1 MLSSA
6 QTPNANGPFIS
17 VIKLPSL
24 CVLIQRWA
32 SCESFRGYTCIRSI
46 PARTFLSGSVEAA
59 NEPQIHT
66 AESFSWSNEPL
77 RAEIHRGGCFIRFLL
92 QFAIS
97 IGQWSLF
104 SLMQFCFNTFFHVLI
119 GIHTSS
125 VTTWFSF
132 FLKEIFS
139 SSKGKELLGFHIYQ
153 RPTKFKFKIQYSP
166 PSSLSFSSTYN
177 YKVTEFF
184 T

>member
-1 MLSSA
+1 MLSST
-6 QTPNANGPFIS
+6 QTSKWQKVFYFCNETSI
-17 VIKLPSL
+17 IL
-24 CVLIQRWA
+24 VLIQRWA

-46 PARTFLSGSVEAA
+46 PARIFLTGSVEAA

-77 RAEIHRGGCFIRFLL
+77 KAEIHRGGCFIRFLL

-104 SLMQFCFNTFFHVLI
+104 SLMQFCFNTFFLVLI

-125 VTTWFSF
+125 LDSLFF
-132 FLKEIFS
+132 LFLKEIFS
-139 SSKGKELLGFHIYQ
+139 SSKEGTMAITF
-153 RPTKFKFKIQYSP
+153 TKGLPNLNSRSI
-166 PSSLSFSSTYN
+166 FSS
-177 YKVTEFF
+177 VISLIF
-184 T
+184 